1 MVIQLSPQTQ
11 RDDFPVQTGL
21 SHRTGNQGS
30 EFAKLFDNFTQ
41 PFGPQS
47 VGPQTFG
54 PQTFGPQTFGL
65 SSPPTGRPGPDPYGT
80 DSRPPV
86 PEYRPDYKTETPQAK
101 DPSGPSAGKTQDDTE
116 RGDRPAEAAET
127 QKPDETT
134 VKNAK
139 PKAPE
144 DEQEKIPG
152 FEDGVLAFAGAAAV
166 HPEAAESA
174 PDLALQAE
182 LADQGAVDGDGA
194 ADEAAVTAVD
204 ALADDTF
211 AETGVEADFLP
222 NKKSSQKLASGEA
235 ATEEPSSGEEARPVQ
250 PTAFDDTPAH
260 VAAEKPGAAGRSA
273 GEAETGP
280 EALKKA
286 ATAADTRSANADSA
300 NADSANAG
308 SANAGRAG
316 EAAAAVRLAGK
327 KVPGTEKEEPGGP
340 EKSRDRRKERLS
352 VEVRDHRTHRPL
364 AVEVSRSVGG
374 DTNRDAGSGFGRGGE
389 TEIIVELPSQ
399 AHSRAET
406 AAGKETRPAMG
417 FQDMLARELHQNL
430 NGDIVRHAS
439 IMLRDGGEGTIRMT
453 LKPEALGNV
462 KIRLEMTDNKIAGHI
477 IVESKEALRAFEQE
491 IRSLEQAF
499 RDSGFDGAT
508 LEMAVASDGGQ
519 DGAGRQWEG
528 GEASPFFSE
537 RLAAS
542 NYEAA
547 VTGINDEEYL
557 WLSGGSGGEGRA
569 QINMLA

>member
-1 MVIQLSPQTQ
+1 MIQLSPQTQ
-11 RDDFPVQTGL
+11 RDNFPVQTGV
-21 SHRTGNQGS
+21 SQRTGNQGS
-30 EFAKLFDNFTQ
+30 EFAKLFDSFTQ

-47 VGPQTFG
+47 FG
-54 PQTFGPQTFGL
+54 PQSFGPQTFGL
-65 SSPPTGRPGPDPYGT
+65 SSPPTGRPGPAPYGT

-86 PEYRPDYKTETPQAK
+86 PEYRMETPQTQE
-101 DPSGPSAGKTQDDTE
+101 PSGPSAGKARDDFE
-116 RGDRPAEAAET
+116 NGDRSAETAARDAAAEA
-127 QKPDETT
+127 QKTDETT
-134 VKNAK
+134 VKNTK
-139 PKAPE
+139 PRSPE

-152 FEDGVLAFAGAAAV
+152 FEDGILASAGAAAV
-166 HPEAAESA
+166 HPDAAEGA
-174 PDLALQAE
+174 PDPALQAE
-182 LADQGAVDGDGA
+182 LAAQGAAGGDGTT
-194 ADEAAVTAVD
+194 DEAAATAD

-211 AETGVEADFLP
+211 AETGVETDFLP

-235 ATEEPSSGEEARPVQ
+235 ATEEPFPGEEARSAQ
-250 PTAFDDTPAH
+250 HTAFDDTPAR
-260 VAAEKPGAAGRSA
+260 VAAGKSGPANRSA
-273 GEAETGP
+273 GETESGP

-286 ATAADTRSANADSA
+286 ALAAADTKPASAAQANAD
-300 NADSANAG
+300 
-308 SANAGRAG
+308 RAG
-316 EAAAAVRLAGK
+316 EAAVAARLAGK
-327 KVPGTEKEEPGGP
+327 KAPGAEKPEKEEQGGP

-352 VEVRDHRTHRPL
+352 VEVRDHRTQRFE
-364 AVEVSRSVGG
+364 AVEVSRSTGG
-374 DTNRDAGSGFGRGGE
+374 DTNRDGGSGFGRGGE

-406 AAGKETRPAMG
+406 TAGKETRPTMG

-453 LKPEALGNV
+453 LKPESLGNV
-462 KIRLEMTDNKIAGHI
+462 KIRLEMADNKIAGRI
-477 IVESKEALRAFEQE
+477 IVESNEALRAFEQE

-537 RLAAS
+537 RLVAS

-547 VTGINDEEYL
+547 VSGINDEEYL

-569 QINMLA
+569 QINMMA